1 MQDATNK
8 AAHYWR
14 IDEKGQVM
22 KHKVR
27 IRTCLVNE
35 VMHACMHALIPMY
48 ATWSHYS
55 REGHH
60 WRFKTPLH
68 WRILNRH
75 NQLGSDELITS
86 LPVMPNR
93 Q

>member
-1 MQDATNK
+1 MTFLLSFSLA
-8 AAHYWR
+8 
-14 IDEKGQVM
+14 G
-22 KHKVR
+22 
-27 IRTCLVNE
+27 
-35 VMHACMHALIPMY
+35 
-48 ATWSHYS
+48 SHYS

>member
-1 MQDATNK
+1 MPGEYPRFPTSDDVGAGMLLLMILSS
-8 AAHYWR
+8 R
-14 IDEKGQVM
+14 G
-22 KHKVR
+22 
-27 IRTCLVNE
+27 C
-35 VMHACMHALIPMY
+35 
-48 ATWSHYS
+48 WSHYN

-68 WRILNRH
+68 WQILNRH
-75 NQLGSDELITS
+75 NQLSSDELITS

>member
-1 MQDATNK
+1 LCGFGFEF
-8 AAHYWR
+8 HY
-14 IDEKGQVM
+14 
-22 KHKVR
+22 
-27 IRTCLVNE
+27 T
-35 VMHACMHALIPMY
+35 
-48 ATWSHYS
+48 

-75 NQLGSDELITS
+75 NQLGSDKLIDQCDIDVEVVAIDQFDIDVEVVVDQRQYKPINIYITKVPKKTLSIELRVA
-86 LPVMPNR
+86 L

>member
-1 MQDATNK
+1 VFVGNIAYAGVFVGN
-8 AAHYWR
+8 
-14 IDEKGQVM
+14 
-22 KHKVR
+22 
-27 IRTCLVNE
+27 IRGKRLF
-35 VMHACMHALIPMY
+35 I
-48 ATWSHYS
+48 SHYS

-68 WRILNRH
+68 WWILNRH
-75 NQLGSDELITS
+75 NQLGSDKLITS

>member
-1 MQDATNK
+1 MRGHWQPLGQ
-8 AAHYWR
+8 WR
-14 IDEKGQVM
+14 IQPEK
-22 KHKVR
+22 
-27 IRTCLVNE
+27 
-35 VMHACMHALIPMY
+35 
-48 ATWSHYS
+48 HYS
-55 REGHH
+55 REEHH